1 MDNHTLN
8 SKLTVL
14 EHALA
19 DNVWVYYNVNLS
31 QNIVSGV
38 KYHDIYEQKKSL
50 PDQPCIADY
59 ERYTDVVAHWGN
71 DVLENEKDAYTR
83 FFDLARLLELYHHG
97 ISEVSHQYHLYNA
110 ACGTVVADQH
120 ICMYD
125 DAENG
130 DILAISYILDRTAFS
145 CESVAREKEKDML
158 AAEKNKAVA
167 EIEMKNRF
175 LVSLSHDIRTPL
187 NGKFP

>member
-50 PDQPCIADY
+50 
-59 ERYTDVVAHWGN
+59 
-71 DVLENEKDAYTR
+71 
-83 FFDLARLLELYHHG
+83 
-97 ISEVSHQYHLYNA
+97 EVPHA
-110 ACGTVVADQH
+110 
-120 ICMYD
+120 
-125 DAENG
+125 
-130 DILAISYILDRTAFS
+130 
-145 CESVAREKEKDML
+145 
-158 AAEKNKAVA
+158 
-167 EIEMKNRF
+167 
-175 LVSLSHDIRTPL
+175 LS
-187 NGKFP
+187 